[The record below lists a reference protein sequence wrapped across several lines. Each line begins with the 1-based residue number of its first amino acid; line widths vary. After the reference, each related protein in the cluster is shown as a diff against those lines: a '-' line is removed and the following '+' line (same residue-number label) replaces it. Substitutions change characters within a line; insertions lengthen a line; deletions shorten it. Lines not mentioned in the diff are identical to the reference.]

1 MKSISREAVLR
12 WFNGESVGAGGG
24 VGFDPSM
31 ISGLAQQSW
40 VEENF
45 VSIEWFDQIFQVFD
59 DSTKLD
65 VNAELPMDQSK
76 INIKA
81 MFGFWTNLYIS
92 ALGSNGAAPAGIS
105 LGMLTDVNIT
115 GTPSAGQVLTFDA
128 VSGKWVN
135 GNAQAGVTALANL
148 TDVTLTTPLA
158 NQVLLYDG
166 GSSKWINSDLKT
178 INGQSLLGSG
188 DISVGGGASGNY
200 LPLTGGTL
208 TNSRGDILNI
218 NSTNVGAWIY
228 YKINSTNV
236 AASGYYLDCCF
247 ISNERNGY
255 RLGVTDNGYPIFR
268 LGSLTSD
275 TTYELLHSGNW
286 SRIINPY
293 YSEQQPGYT
302 VYRPSGWAW
311 IRLDETNVL
320 WDLSMGSSTEYRTN
334 YGFAVRDNGSSAGI
348 YVQHDTSDYGKLQ
361 IHVPSGECSLGF
373 YSNLQNIW
381 TIGARSDGAF
391 GFYYTPSSPGW
402 KVYFSSNGT
411 GNFVNVYAS
420 GYITA
425 LSDARKKDI
434 TGEAGVTVEQIAHAP
449 AVQFLWKDKERR
461 KDGQQVGTLAQYWQT
476 VLPEVVMDKGGE
488 LSMQYGVA
496 ALVSAI
502 VTARKVV
509 DHELRIAE
517 LEKENE
523 RLKEE
528 IEQLRLN

>member
-1 MKSISREAVLR
+1 M
-12 WFNGESVGAGGG
+12 WGGEGVSGGGGGG
-24 VGFDPSM
+24 VSSSQLAGMLIGYATETWVDEHY
-31 ISGLAQQSW
+31 ISIDFFSRLFQAHRTENGSEIDVMPNDMDTTITS
-40 VEENF
+40 VE
-45 VSIEWFDQIFQVFD
+45 SI
-59 DSTKLD
+59 
-65 VNAELPMDQSK
+65 
-76 INIKA
+76 
-81 MFGFWTNLYIS
+81 FGFWTNLYIS

-105 LGMLTDVNIT
+105 LGMLNDVVIS

-128 VSGKWVN
+128 VTQKWVN
-135 GNAQAGVTALANL
+135 GNAQAGATTLANL
-148 TDVTLTTPLA
+148 TDVLLS
-158 NQVLLYDG
+158 QVQNGDTLLYD
-166 GSSKWINSDLKT
+166 STTSKWYNSALKT

-208 TNSRGDILNI
+208 TNTIGNIFNLN
-218 NSTNVGAWIY
+218 NTVAGGPGAWQY
-228 YKINSTNV
+228 FKVNSNNY
-236 AASGYYLDCCF
+236 AAVGYFNDSAFL
-247 ISNERNGY
+247 SNEKNLC
-255 RLGVTDNGYPIFR
+255 RLGVTDSGTPIFR
-268 LGSLTSD
+268 IGSQLSD
-275 TTYELLHSGNW
+275 PTYELLHSGNW

-302 VYRPSGWAW
+302 VNRPSGWAW
-311 IRLDETNVL
+311 MRLDMGGTI
-320 WDLSMGSSTEYRTN
+320 WDLAMGSSTEYRTN

-373 YSNLQNIW
+373 YANLQNIW

-402 KVYFSSNGT
+402 KVYFSGDGT

-434 TGEAGVTVEQIAHAP
+434 TGEMGLSVEQIAHAP

-461 KDGQQVGTLAQYWQT
+461 KDGQQVGTLAQYWKA
-476 VLPEVVMDKGGE
+476 VLPEVVSDKGGE
-488 LSMQYGVA
+488 LSIQYGVT

-502 VTARKVV
+502 ITARKVV
-509 DHELRIAE
+509 DHERRIQE

-523 RLKEE
+523 RLKKEV
-528 IEQLRLN
+528 EQLRLN